1 MSAKSVFAV
10 VLVVYAAI
18 AVFPSS
24 PCGSGQCKADGPVA
38 SIVKRTPV
46 VRRFFGNAQENEVI
60 RLVNVERQRRGL
72 RPLAPAEKMM
82 QDARSWSEVQASRGR
97 MYHSRMGYAE
107 NVAYGQ
113 TTPQEVV
120 RTWMNSPGHRRNI
133 LAANR
138 STIGVGLA
146 YGGGGRPYWTQ
157 VFM

>member
-1 MSAKSVFAV
+1 MNAKTIVAV

-18 AVFPSS
+18 VAFPSV
-24 PCGSGQCKADGPVA
+24 PKAAGPVGNV
-38 SIVKRTPV
+38 VKRTPV
-46 VRRFFGNAQENEVI
+46 VRRLVGSAQEREVI
-60 RLVNVERQRRGL
+60 RLVNVERKRHGL
-72 RPLAPAEKMM
+72 RSLSQSDRMM
-82 QDARSWSEVQASRGR
+82 ADARQWSEVQASRGR

-133 LAANR
+133 LASNR
-138 STIGVGLA
+138 SEIGVGLA

-157 VFM
+157 VFE

>member
-1 MSAKSVFAV
+1 VNAKTVVAF
-10 VLVVYAAI
+10 VLVVYAILAT
-18 AVFPSS
+18 VPSS
-24 PCGSGQCKADGPVA
+24 PCGGQQAKADGPVA
-38 SIVKRTPV
+38 SIVKRAPV
-46 VRRFFGNAQENEVI
+46 VRRFVGSAQENEVV

-72 RPLAPAEKMM
+72 RPLSVNPKMM
-82 QDARSWSEVQASRGR
+82 ADARQWSEVQASRGR

-138 STIGVGLA
+138 SQIGVGLA
-146 YGGGGRPYWTQ
+146 YGNGGRPYWSQ